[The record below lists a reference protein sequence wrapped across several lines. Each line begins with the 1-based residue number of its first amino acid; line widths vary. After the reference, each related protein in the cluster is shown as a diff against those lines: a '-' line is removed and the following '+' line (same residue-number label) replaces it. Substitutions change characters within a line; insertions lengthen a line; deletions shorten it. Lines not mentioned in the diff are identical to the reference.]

1 MFYFLPGESQ
11 LTTNLS
17 ASGEVQEND
26 VIVMTCSV
34 TYSGKWAPEIRW
46 TDSKLSGNFPQENI
60 NSTTIDTMVTS
71 QLRFVASKDLDGSMI
86 ICETYFG
93 ERPSGLS
100 TTADNVPTYTDTQ
113 TSSTLKV
120 MGK

>member
-1 MFYFLPGESQ
+1 
-11 LTTNLS
+11 
-17 ASGEVQEND
+17 
-26 VIVMTCSV
+26 
-34 TYSGKWAPEIRW
+34 
-46 TDSKLSGNFPQENI
+46 
-60 NSTTIDTMVTS
+60 MVTS

-100 TTADNVPTYTDTQ
+100 TTAENVPTYTDTQ

-120 MGK
+120 MGKCSIVEVFTARRHASAVYAAVVSLSLCQ